1 MKSIIRRGDYPPP
14 EHSETL
20 SLKALR
26 ELVTGLVDVV
36 GKLFSRG
43 HDHSRAAP
51 REDSATLWL
60 ENTWLKVDNQ
70 LLRDE
75 LARLKNRPPFRPSGM
90 DKATKDK
97 HDARKQ
103 PARNRAA
110 RSSI

>member
-1 MKSIIRRGDYPPP
+1 MWSASFSVEDTTIRA
-14 EHSETL
+14 EN
-20 SLKALR
+20 
-26 ELVTGLVDVV
+26 
-36 GKLFSRG
+36 
-43 HDHSRAAP
+43 AAP

>member
-1 MKSIIRRGDYPPP
+1 MWSASFSVEVTTIRA
-14 EHSETL
+14 EN
-20 SLKALR
+20 
-26 ELVTGLVDVV
+26 
-36 GKLFSRG
+36 
-43 HDHSRAAP
+43 AAP
-51 REDSATLWL
+51 REDSATLRL

-75 LARLKNRPPFRPSGM
+75 FARLKNRPPFRPSGM

-103 PARNRAA
+103 PARNRAT